1 MRERIL
7 LLTGRL
13 AETRLRRMMEGLGET
28 AFDWEVRVLG
38 LAVAGLMTADLIRRR
53 LEDVGSATKVV
64 VPGRCRGDLDTL
76 SKEHGVPFVRG
87 PDDLKDLKKFLGRG
101 GEPPDLTRHDV
112 RIFAEIVD
120 AASIDVPA
128 ILARA
133 AEYRRQGADVIDL
146 GCMPGTAFGHL
157 AESVQAL
164 KAEGYQVSIDSADL
178 GELRVGAGAG
188 ADFLLSLTEETLSL
202 TDETAAV
209 PVLIPAVP
217 GDQESLVRAIEAM
230 RRHGRPFL
238 ADPILDPIHFGFTQ
252 SLMRYHDLRRR
263 FPDIE
268 ILMGTGNLTELTD
281 ADTTGINAV
290 LMGIVSELAV
300 RNVLVVQVSAHNSR
314 AVAETDIAR
323 RIMFAARADAALP
336 QDYDG
341 GLMGLRDRK
350 PFPNAPAEIAEMAA
364 QVKDANFRVELAADG
379 VHVFNRDGHRVAVD
393 PFEHWPALK
402 LQDDGAH
409 AFYMGVETAR
419 AQIAWQLGKR
429 YVQDRELAWGVAV
442 DQTAEDLSAYSV
454 EKSTKT
460 QRKSRKT

>member
-13 AETRLRRMMEGLGET
+13 AEKRLRRTMEAMGET
-28 AFDWEVRVLG
+28 PFDWEVRVLG
-38 LAVAGLMTADLIRRR
+38 LAVAGLMTADLLRRR
-53 LEDVGSATKVV
+53 LDGVGAATKVV
-64 VPGRCRGDLDTL
+64 VPGRCRGDLDAL
-76 SKEHGVPFVRG
+76 ARDYGVPFVRG
-87 PDDLKDLKKFLGRG
+87 PDDLKDLKKFFGRG

-120 AASIDVPA
+120 ASSLDVPG

-133 AEYRRQGADVIDL
+133 SEYRRQGADVIDL
-146 GCMPGTAFGHL
+146 GCMPGTLFGHL

-164 KAEGYQVSIDSADL
+164 KADGHAVSIDSADL
-178 GELRVGAGAG
+178 AELRVGARAG
-188 ADFLLSLTEETLSL
+188 ADFLLSLTEETLAL
-202 TDETAAV
+202 TDEVAAV

-230 RRHGRPFL
+230 TRQGRPFL

-252 SLMRYHDLRRR
+252 SLLRYHDLRRR
-263 FPDIE
+263 FPE
-268 ILMGTGNLTELTD
+268 IDLLMGTGNLTELTD

-290 LMGIVSELAV
+290 LMGVVSELAI
-300 RNVLVVQVSAHNSR
+300 RNVLVVRVSAHNSR

-323 RIMFAARADAALP
+323 RIMHAAKADGGLP
-336 QDYDG
+336 QDYHG

-350 PFPNAPAEIAEMAA
+350 PFPNTADEIAEMAVA
-364 QVKDANFRVELAADG
+364 VKDTNFRVEVAADG
-379 VHVFNRDGHRVAVD
+379 VHVFNRATHHVATD
-393 PFEHWPALK
+393 PFDHWPDLA

-429 YVQDRELAWGVAV
+429 YVQDRELDWGVAV
-442 DQTAEDLSAYSV
+442 ERAAEDLSGYSP

-460 QRKSRKT
+460 ERKGRGT